1 MWVFSF
7 GATTLATMTFSITTL
22 SITIRDTQYNNT
34 QHLVLSVVNLNAGS
48 LGVILLLCWVW
59 WFFIVMLVWW
69 FFIVMLSAVFAEY
82 CVFIVVQHIII
93 LNVFLQSLVCCYA
106 ECYFK
111 CLSCW
116 VSCYLL
122 CCVSLF
128 WVCFYGMYS
137 VSTVII
143 LRVLYAESS
152 FLNFILS
159 VIILSVFYAEA
170 HVIYCH
176 AECHYTE
183 CFFMESLVFL
193 CHSECHNNMCF
204 MLRLVF

>member
-22 SITIRDTQYNNT
+22 SITIRDTQYINT

-69 FFIVMLSAVFAEY
+69 FFIVS
-82 CVFIVVQHIII
+82 
-93 LNVFLQSLVCCYA
+93 CYA

-183 CFFMESLVFL
+183 CFFLWRV
-193 CHSECHNNMCF
+193 
-204 MLRLVF
+204 